1 MQWVGRNGDGAA
13 QTYENKALVCIRW
26 RPLPFCKIL
35 TCTHDT
41 SELAVCFLPITE
53 EDSGKWDSQ
62 QRQENAC
69 GLLCLEHT
77 GATRVEQKKP
87 AGHRLPSA
95 GPGVRHK
102 QSQ

>member
-1 MQWVGRNGDGAA
+1 MQCVGRNGDGA
-13 QTYENKALVCIRW
+13 QTCENKSAGMHTL

-35 TCTHDT
+35 TCRHDT

-69 GLLCLEHT
+69 GLLCREHT
-77 GATRVEQKKP
+77 GATRVDQKKP
-87 AGHRLPSA
+87 AGRLLSVA
-95 GPGVRHK
+95 RLL
-102 QSQ
+102 